1 MEANEARMKRESRA
15 REGAQKGNF
24 FAGVRLA
31 FRARLVLASVRLKSA
46 KKVMWVLQATIFFIL
61 VTFAF
66 HSAVMKLNAS

>member
-1 MEANEARMKRESRA
+1 MKRESRA
-15 REGAQKGNF
+15 REGAQKGN

-46 KKVMWVLQATIFFIL
+46 KKVMSVLQATIFFIL